1 MLKEE
6 QTTFN
11 KNPPTLYFCIPPKVF
26 ENISLF
32 HWRRLKIKL

>member
-11 KNPPTLYFCIPPKVF
+11 KNPPTLYFCIPAKVF
-26 ENISLF
+26 WNIVCF
-32 HWRRLKIKL
+32 IGED